1 MLVAR
6 HDAICPKCDAVLS
19 AQTDGSIVTSDIA
32 HQGER
37 VHEAM
42 AKLEH
47 LIIEAKLHVT
57 AKLRII
63 VGSGLIR
70 DEAEARL
77 SNLVFRG
84 DIIKFEQDGHNKG
97 VLMVRIR

>member
-1 MLVAR
+1 MWVSG
-6 HDAICPKCDAVLS
+6 HDVVCPKCDAVL
-19 AQTDGSIVTSDIA
+19 AGQTDGSIITCDIA

-42 AKLEH
+42 AKLED
-47 LIIEAKLHVT
+47 LINHAKLDVT

-77 SNLVFRG
+77 SNLVLRG
-84 DIIKFEQDGHNKG
+84 DILRFEPDGKNKG
-97 VLMVRIR
+97 VLLVRIR